1 MAKIDTSTIEGYA
14 EMTAEQKL
22 AALEAFDVPD
32 TPDPNKFVA
41 KSDYDRLK
49 TASDNN
55 ASEAKS
61 WKEKYNSTLSEAE
74 RQKQAAEE
82 AQKATNDRLAELERK
97 DKISTAK
104 DQYIASGFDAALALA
119 TAEAEVD
126 GKMDVVRA
134 NIAKHIEDTRAAD
147 KDAAMKKTP
156 APPAGGNPNP
166 GEIDYAAEIAKAT
179 EAGDFAKAAYYARI
193 QNTKK

>member
-1 MAKIDTSTIEGYA
+1 MAKIDTSTIQGYE
-14 EMTAEQKL
+14 EMTPEQKI
-22 AALEAFDVPD
+22 AALEAVEMPD
-32 TPDPNKFVA
+32 MSQFVA
-41 KSDYDRLK
+41 KNDYDRLK

-61 WKEKYNSTLSEAE
+61 WKDKYNSTLSEQE
-74 RQKQAAEE
+74 KQKQADEE
-82 AQKATNDRLAELERK
+82 ARKATEARLAELERK
-97 DKISTAK
+97 DKISTVK
-104 DQYIASGFDAALALA
+104 DSYIELGWDATLASA

-147 KDAAMKKTP
+147 KDKAMKKTP

-166 GEIDYAAEIAKAT
+166 GSIDYTAEIAKAT
-179 EAGDFAKAAYYARI
+179 EAGDFAMAAYYARM

>member
-1 MAKIDTSTIEGYA
+1 MAKIDTSTIQGYA
-14 EMTAEQKL
+14 EMTPEQKV
-22 AALEAFDVPD
+22 AALEALE
-32 TPDPNKFVA
+32 TPDAPDMTQFVA
-41 KSDYDRLK
+41 KSDYDKLK

-61 WKEKYNSTLSEAE
+61 WKDKYNSKLTEDEQAKL
-74 RQKQAAEE
+74 AAEE
-82 AQKATNDRLAELERK
+82 AQKATNARLAELERR

-104 DQYIASGFDAALALA
+104 DQYIASGWDATLALA

-147 KDAAMKKTP
+147 KDKAVKKTP

-166 GEIDYAAEIAKAT
+166 GSIDYAAEIAKAM
-179 EAGDFAKAAYYARI
+179 ESGNHALAAYYARI
-193 QNTKK
+193 QNEKK

>member
-1 MAKIDTSTIEGYA
+1 MAKIDTSTIQGYA
-14 EMTAEQKL
+14 EMTPEQKI
-22 AALEAFDVPD
+22 AALEAVDMPD
-32 TPDPNKFVA
+32 APDMTKFVA
-41 KSDYDRLK
+41 KSDYDKLK

-61 WKEKYNSTLSEAE
+61 WKDKYNSTLSEAE

-147 KDAAMKKTP
+147 KDKSMKGTP

-166 GEIDYAAEIAKAT
+166 GTIDYDAEIAKAT
-179 EAGDFAKAAYYARI
+179 EAGDFAKAAYLSRMR
-193 QNTKK
+193 NTKK